1 MPGGLQLSPNGTY
14 GEYGDGRW
22 NKEHIQDNVDHDQ
35 QMFFRQA
42 AQQYQNAANL
52 ITKNYRENG
61 GAVNA
66 AYDKS
71 LQQQGSLSDTA
82 MQTMDEL
89 KKYLGI
95 NAPGETGFTG
105 EELTNHIMSSP
116 EYKAR
121 FEVGKQAMERSQAA
135 KGGLLGGN
143 ALMAAQTY
151 GQNLAG
157 DVYQNQIGNL
167 GAVFGMTSPYITN
180 RPDTAMEQ
188 YQFKGTPYQAQADY
202 YNKLGGLYAQN
213 SMAMQQ
219 GNTQVL
225 LAAMN
230 ANSAANVAGINTQG
244 GYDSAKYQSKMNL
257 TGQGLAAGVNALSN
271 QATARNSN
279 GAQNAASTYGYLSA
293 GQNAYNENVRSQM
306 GNMAGYLQYV

>member
-1 MPGGLQLSPNGTY
+1 MATGGFGKQAKLELDEGKKFDDYVMRIKADRQP
-14 GEYGDGRW
+14 E
-22 NKEHIQDNVDHDQ
+22 
-35 QMFFRQA
+35 MFAPVA
-42 AQQYQNAANL
+42 AQYQKANDALLKSYQESGLTEAA
-52 ITKNYRENG
+52 
-61 GAVNA
+61 
-66 AYDKS
+66 DKS
-71 LQQQGSLSDTA
+71 YRQQVQLSDTA
-82 MQTMDEL
+82 MQTMGEL

-167 GAVFGMTSPYITN
+167 GAVFGMTSPYIDGQVN
-180 RPDTAMEQ
+180 AAAQ
-188 YQFKGTPYQAQADY
+188 KQQLSKGYLDADY
-202 YNKLGGLYAQN
+202 YNKMGNIYLNDITQDRAATYALKNTALQGQN
-213 SMAMQQ
+213 QIA
-219 GNTQVL
+219 NTQV
-225 LAAMN
+225 
-230 ANSAANVAGINTQG
+230 
-244 GYDSAKYQSKMNL
+244 
-257 TGQGLAAGVNALSN
+257 
-271 QATARNSN
+271 
-279 GAQNAASTYGYLSA
+279 A
-293 GQNAYNENVRSQM
+293 GQNAYDVAGLTGGIGLKQAGLSSGVAALSQQAAARSNAASARSTSSYGYLNGAQQSYNDMVGKQM